1 MPSTLERKRGSDLL
15 TPALSVLQREGPA
28 ALTMRRV
35 AEEAGVTATA
45 LYRHYADKD
54 ELLKA
59 LVRHVYGIFVQSLAC
74 EPPKENPEA
83 WLRIAFD
90 RYLRFALEHPNYYRL
105 LFIEPHGIGIDRYP
119 EDFEKGKSAGFRQL
133 RDIVAECMRAG
144 VLAGSPAKDAADVA
158 LSVYAHMHGM
168 ITLYLGGRFPERA
181 TFERFCARSMDRLFH
196 GLRAP
201 ENRHARASRGT
212 RA

>member
-1 MPSTLERKRGSDLL
+1 MIATPARKRGSDLL
-15 TPALSVLQREGPA
+15 APALSVLQREGPE

-54 ELLKA
+54 SLLKA
-59 LVRHVYGIFVQSLAC
+59 LVKHVYVVFLESLTA
-74 EPPKENPEA
+74 EPPQGNPEA

-90 RYLRFALEHPNYYRL
+90 RFTRFGLDNPNYYRL

-119 EDFEKGKSAGFRQL
+119 EDFRSGKSAGFRRL

-144 VLAGSPAKDAADVA
+144 VLAGLPSRDAPEVA
-158 LSVYAHMHGM
+158 LTIYAHMHGLM
-168 ITLYLGGRFPERA
+168 TLYLGGRFSNRA
-181 TFERFCARSMDRLFH
+181 TFERFAAQSMDRLLG
-196 GLRAP
+196 GLR
-201 ENRHARASRGT
+201 
-212 RA
+212 